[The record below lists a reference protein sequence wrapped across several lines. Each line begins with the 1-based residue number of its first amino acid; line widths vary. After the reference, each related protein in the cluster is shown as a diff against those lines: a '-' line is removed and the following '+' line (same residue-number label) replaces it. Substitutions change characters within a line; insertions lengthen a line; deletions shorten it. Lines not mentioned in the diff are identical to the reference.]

1 MFDLQSLPISGGV
14 IIAGASWLA
23 ISSLILGPIVA
34 PRTIDQSGWPQL
46 CERQIHEK
54 LQTQIPQKQST
65 PKLNCSQI
73 DSQLGRDAHK
83 LCKMGSDIFGD
94 LISLDPTINARET
107 LRLKKVE
114 RLNQIAQRAPSACNC
129 ASQTVASDKLRWG
142 LYAGSARLVG
152 KTDGLQSDLQLAL
165 HSSSCNALL
174 EG

>member
-23 ISSLILGPIVA
+23 ISSLVLGPIIA
-34 PRTIDQSGWPQL
+34 PRTIEQSRRPQL

-65 PKLNCSQI
+65 PKLNCLQI
-73 DSQLGRDAHK
+73 GSQLGHDAHQ
-83 LCKMGSDIFGD
+83 LCKMGSDIFVG
-94 LISLDPTINARET
+94 LISLDPTINAREA
-107 LRLKKVE
+107 LRLKKIE
-114 RLNQIAQRAPSACNC
+114 RLNQIAEQAPSACSC
-129 ASQTVASDKLRWG
+129 ASQTVASDKIRWG

-152 KTDGLQSDLQLAL
+152 NIESLQSDLQQAL
-165 HSSSCNALL
+165 HSSSCSALL